1 MTNEDIEKVLI
12 EMARLSGHELSA
24 EERLKIRIQVASS
37 LAAKERHR
45 QRMNSNTFTWK
56 KPMRVKR

>member
-1 MTNEDIEKVLI
+1 MTNEDIEKVLT
-12 EMARLSGHELSA
+12 EMARLAGHELNS
-24 EERLKIRIQVASS
+24 EERLKIRTRVASS

-45 QRMNSNTFTWK
+45 QRMNSNTFTWE